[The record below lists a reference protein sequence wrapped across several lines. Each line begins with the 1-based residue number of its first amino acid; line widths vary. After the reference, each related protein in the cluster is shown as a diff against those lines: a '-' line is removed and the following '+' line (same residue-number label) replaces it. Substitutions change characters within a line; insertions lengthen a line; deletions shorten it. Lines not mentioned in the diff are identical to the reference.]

1 MQCFVNQ
8 PPYQLGYGA
17 AFPKLSAALFAVE
30 PSLHAFSEAGV
41 ALSGGVLA
49 KTALKHIQA
58 AFSEDIRRA
67 KNNGLSATV
76 DARVQHL
83 GKGMYPAA
91 PGWHCDYVPCGV
103 YNGQPNFSAINPQ
116 AFSVAI
122 TLSTEVGGVSLTEFV
137 IDPIKPRIFTADDV
151 YRDLDEQVT
160 RIGPRTLLIND
171 GVFVKYTP
179 KTIHRATETHRRGVR
194 MVFRFTMC
202 NKPPVLNELPK
213 QQQVYVVAH

>member
-8 PPYQLGYGA
+8 APYLLGYGA
-17 AFPKLSAALFAVE
+17 AFPKISPGLLAVE
-30 PSLHAFSEAGV
+30 PSLHSFSEAAV
-41 ALSGGVLA
+41 AMQGGILA

-58 AFSEDIRRA
+58 AFCEDIRRA

-76 DARVQHL
+76 DVRLQHL
-83 GKGMYPAA
+83 QKGHYPAI

-103 YNGQPNFSAINPQ
+103 YDGCPNFSAIDPQ

-160 RIGPRTLLIND
+160 RIVHRTLLIND

-202 NKPPVLNELPK
+202 SKPPVLNELPK
-213 QQQVYVVAH
+213 QQQVYIVAH